1 MALTDADLREL
12 LAQRTQAVPADSSV
26 ARAAAVDQKVRVIRR
41 RRAASASFAVV
52 VVLLVAVGLSGLL
65 RDGHERTGPVPAYQ
79 QKVGHGMLPR
89 YSEGGEAAA
98 YTTFRTDETRNATF
112 TFTPTSWS
120 FLVSIRCDKDLP
132 KSKMV
137 SVEINGRPLMDG
149 SCSGGTS
156 TAGPAYGTE
165 QARAASLGVRL
176 GEPATV
182 QVRVVQVT
190 PGQKAPEKQPV
201 YRGAMRDYR
210 VGVALYA
217 PMALDDYPFPP
228 RPRKLESLDGG
239 GVGGGGHLLGTVDS
253 RSVGANGQGAVTVRL
268 TPKGFQ
274 TEIYAVAPGAVTVSV
289 NDRTIDLATS
299 WTWAG
304 KGFGGL
310 NITPAE
316 LRSRGM
322 EVKTGDLVL
331 VAFGGYRFAVPGWR
345 AEVRAAK

>member
-12 LAQRTQAVPADSSV
+12 LAERTQAMPADSSV
-26 ARAAAVDQKVRVIRR
+26 ARAAAVDQKVRVVRR

-52 VVLLVAVGLSGLL
+52 AVVLVAVGLAGPL

-89 YSEGGEAAA
+89 YSDGGEVAA
-98 YTTFRTDETRNATF
+98 YTTFRTDEKRNATF

-120 FLVSIRCDKDLP
+120 FLVSIRCDKDMP

-137 SVEINGRPLMDG
+137 SVDINGKALMAG
-149 SCSGGTS
+149 SCSGGAS

-165 QARAASLGVRL
+165 QARAESLGVRL

-182 QVRVVQVT
+182 QVRVVAFT
-190 PGQKAPEKQPV
+190 PGQKVPEKQPV
-201 YRGAMRDYR
+201 YRGAMRDYG
-210 VGVALYA
+210 VGVAVYS

-228 RPRKLESLDGG
+228 RPPKLESLDGG
-239 GVGGGGHLLGTVDS
+239 GVGDGGRLLGTVDS
-253 RSVGANGQGAVTVRL
+253 RSVGPNGQGAVPVRL
-268 TPKGFQ
+268 TPKGFH
-274 TEIYAVAPGAVTVSV
+274 TEIYAVAPGAVTVTA

-299 WTWAG
+299 WTWTG

-310 NITPAE
+310 DITPAE
-316 LRSRGM
+316 LRSHGM

-331 VAFGGYRFAVPGWR
+331 VAFAGYRFTVPGWR